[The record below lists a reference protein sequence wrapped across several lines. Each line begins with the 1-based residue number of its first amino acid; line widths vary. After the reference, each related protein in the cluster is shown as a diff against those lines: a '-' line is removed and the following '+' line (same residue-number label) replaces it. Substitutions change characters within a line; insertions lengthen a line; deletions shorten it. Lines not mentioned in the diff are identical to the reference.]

1 VPLNEGSL
9 PLLVLVADKKL
20 VELLALELQL
30 VLAVLLDGLLVGDA
44 VVLEPI
50 L

>member
-1 VPLNEGSL
+1 
-9 PLLVLVADKKL
+9 VADKKL